1 MAEKPPITTGNE
13 KANEEVPTNVALVSH
28 RSNSSKPRR
37 PLAIIAKAG
46 NNSHSSASTRPVPDA
61 VQNTDELDDRIEPE
75 PHSNTQYNVIDIVGN
90 SRRPVI
96 TGYPGFMRHMAHS
109 LEVHSSFPFVGA
121 IEDLGSSNRLS
132 AVSIYAFG
140 ATITGITNQDTVM
153 THKGTLAYRQVLR
166 AMRAL
171 LVDSH
176 RYKLAPLL
184 PVIFN
189 VLLLSVE
196 ASILRSQCFSKA

>member
-1 MAEKPPITTGNE
+1 MA
-13 KANEEVPTNVALVSH
+13 S
-28 RSNSSKPRR
+28 
-37 PLAIIAKAG
+37 
-46 NNSHSSASTRPVPDA
+46 
-61 VQNTDELDDRIEPE
+61 
-75 PHSNTQYNVIDIVGN
+75 
-90 SRRPVI
+90 
-96 TGYPGFMRHMAHS
+96 M
-109 LEVHSSFPFVGA
+109 LEVHSSFPFVSA

-140 ATITGITNQDTVM
+140 ATITGITNQDTILV
-153 THKGTLAYRQVLR
+153 HKGTHAYRQVLR

-171 LVDSH
+171 LVDSD

-196 ASILRSQCFSKA
+196 ASTLMGAKVSLSKD